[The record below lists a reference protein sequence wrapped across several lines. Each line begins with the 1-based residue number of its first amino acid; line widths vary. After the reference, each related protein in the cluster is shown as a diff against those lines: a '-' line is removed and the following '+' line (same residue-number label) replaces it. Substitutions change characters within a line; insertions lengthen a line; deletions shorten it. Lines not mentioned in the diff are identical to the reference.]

1 MLLKTFPRLGVL
13 VLFVSSLV
21 CVSHVDAQSKK
32 KTTRKTPSR
41 ATSKKPGGKKPAPKK
56 SNLPAPPKDVKIT
69 IAPVSARLKDSAIRS
84 AARIDMILERHLK
97 KKGLTPHT
105 ASTDEQFIRRAFLDI
120 NGTIPTSRQA
130 GIFFKSRSTIKRQAT
145 IDALLNRPGYA
156 SHFYNYWADV
166 LRLVDKANNNNYIRP
181 YSDWVK
187 QSLRDNA
194 PFDKMVH
201 EMLTAEGKVWDKPAV
216 GFVLRDQGMRL
227 DNLNNAVR
235 IFLGTRIGCAQCH
248 DHPFD
253 KWTQHEF
260 YQLAAFTSGVEDRL
274 SGKLGIKL
282 KNGAVDKAASG
293 ANTPEARLARSI
305 LRLNRPGVW
314 HNTRRTLKYPADY
327 QYDNAKPNQVAMPVV
342 LWNNKGVG
350 PVQNGARRST
360 LADWIIDPKN
370 DRFPLTLANRLWKRV
385 MGVGLIEPVD
395 DMTDETEPSNPE
407 LMKYLVAEMRRL
419 NYNMKEFQRILYLT
433 KTYQR
438 RVVYDDLKPDE
449 KFMFQGPILKR
460 MTAEQVWD
468 SLLTLTLEDPDV
480 YVRPSDERYVSII
493 KMTPQTTAAQVIQKA
508 KQLQQQRKDASAARR
523 KRLYKG
529 IEIARASELPQ
540 PLPEGHFLRQF
551 GQSDRGIISD
561 SHTDGTVPQLLTMFN
576 GPVTHMMLEGG
587 SVIYNDVVGKRNIDA
602 QIDAIFL
609 ALLSRK
615 PNSREKSAAQREMKA
630 SGNAGYGN
638 VIWALLNTREFLF
651 IQ

>member
-1 MLLKTFPRLGVL
+1 MFLKTFSRLCLLGL
-13 VLFVSSLV
+13 LCCFVIGNSDV
-21 CVSHVDAQSKK
+21 AAQKRKPNAKK
-32 KTTRKTPSR
+32 K
-41 ATSKKPGGKKPAPKK
+41 AAPKKK
-56 SNLPAPPKDVKIT
+56 SNLPAPPENVEIK

-84 AARIDMILERHLK
+84 AARIDMIVERNLK
-97 KKGLTPHT
+97 KNGMSPNTD
-105 ASTDEQFIRRAFLDI
+105 STDEQFIRRTFLDI

-130 GIFFKSRSTIKRQAT
+130 EIFFKSRSSIKRIAT
-145 IDALLNRPGYA
+145 VDALMNRAGYA
-156 SHFYNYWADV
+156 SHFYNYWADI
-166 LRLVDKANNNNYIRP
+166 LRLVDKPNNNNYIRP

-187 QSLRDNA
+187 QSLRDNK

-201 EMLTAEGKVWDKPAV
+201 EMLIAEGKVWDNPAV

-253 KWTQHEF
+253 RWTQHEF

-274 SGKLGIKL
+274 NGPRGIKVN
-282 KNGAVDKAASG
+282 NGAVDKAG
-293 ANTPEARLARSI
+293 GQNTPESRLARSI

-327 QYDNAKPNQVAMPVV
+327 QYKNAKANQVAVPTV
-342 LWNNKGVG
+342 LWSKKGIG
-350 PVQNGARRST
+350 PVQTTSRRST
-360 LADWIIDPKN
+360 FADWVVAPDN
-370 DRFPLTLANRLWKRV
+370 SRFPLTLANRLWKRV
-385 MGVGLIEPVD
+385 MGVGLIEPED
-395 DMTDETEPSNPE
+395 DMTDETVASNPE
-407 LMKYLVAEMRRL
+407 LMDYLVAEMKRL
-419 NYNMKEFQRILYLT
+419 NYNMKEFQRILYYT

-438 RVVYDDLKPDE
+438 RVVYDDLEPEKP
-449 KFMFQGPILKR
+449 FLFPGPTLKR

-468 SLLTLTLEDPDV
+468 SLLTLTIANPDV
-480 YVRPSDERYVSII
+480 YVRPSDEKYVSII

-508 KQLQQQRKDASAARR
+508 KQLQQQRKDESAARR

-561 SHTDGTVPQLLTMFN
+561 SHSDGTVPQLLTMFN

-587 SVIYNDVVGKRNIDA
+587 SVIYNDVVSERTVDG

-615 PNSREKSAAQREMKA
+615 PNAREKSAAQKEMKA